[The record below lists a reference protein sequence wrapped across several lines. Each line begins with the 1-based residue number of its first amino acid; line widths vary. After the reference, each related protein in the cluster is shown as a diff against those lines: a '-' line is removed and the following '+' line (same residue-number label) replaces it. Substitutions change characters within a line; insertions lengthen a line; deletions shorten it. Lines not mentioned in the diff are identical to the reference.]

1 MPIKITERRPEKAGP
16 EYSKAN
22 GDQIID
28 MVQRSVARKLTAEE
42 MDTYKGPIH
51 YIPHHEILKPNSR
64 TTPVRIVF
72 DSSSSSYM
80 GHVLNENWAKGPNVI
95 NDLLG
100 VIFRFRQR
108 KIAIAGD
115 ITKMYN
121 TIKLSEKDQH
131 THRFVWRNLQMDRM
145 PDHYA
150 LTSVTFGDRPSG
162 AISTMALQMTAEM
175 FQTEYPEAAELII
188 KNSYVDDLLTS
199 VDTVCEAKK
208 IIRNTEMLLG
218 SGGFR
223 VKHWIISGD
232 VDEHFAGMNV
242 LNADQETILGMCWL
256 PKADV
261 WVFKVRLNFSSKRRG
276 VHVEDDLTEGQLH
289 LIPENLTRRMVL
301 SQVAGIYDPLGLVAP
316 CVLS

>member
-1 MPIKITERRPEKAGP
+1 
-16 EYSKAN
+16 
-22 GDQIID
+22 
-28 MVQRSVARKLTAEE
+28 
-42 MDTYKGPIH
+42 
-51 YIPHHEILKPNSR
+51 
-64 TTPVRIVF
+64 
-72 DSSSSSYM
+72 
-80 GHVLNENWAKGPNVI
+80 
-95 NDLLG
+95 
-100 VIFRFRQR
+100 
-108 KIAIAGD
+108 
-115 ITKMYN
+115 
-121 TIKLSEKDQH
+121 
-131 THRFVWRNLQMDRM
+131 MDRM

-242 LNADQETILGMCWL
+242 LNADQENILGMCWL

-261 WVFKVRLNFSSKRRG
+261 WVFKVKLNFSSKRRG

-301 SQVAGIYDPLGLVAP
+301 SQVAGIYDPLGLVVP